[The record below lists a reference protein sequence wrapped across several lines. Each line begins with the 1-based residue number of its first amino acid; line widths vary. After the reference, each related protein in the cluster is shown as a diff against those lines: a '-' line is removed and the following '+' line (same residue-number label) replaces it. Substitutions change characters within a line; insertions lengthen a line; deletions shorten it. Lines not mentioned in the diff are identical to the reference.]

1 MGGLVLRYVGLTRYR
16 KQRCIFFL
24 YSKSRFRESIAKAR
38 GQNNN
43 LLFSSCW
50 TLPRDEDDLSVGA
63 FIFTLSGRNERDM
76 DVKFVL
82 SSIPLCDFI
91 LNYFACLFSCSYF
104 FPRQKKIRSSPKR
117 KKSISESVHSPQS
130 WGLLM
135 RKTDAELSV
144 ICDNSA
150 FRIVLRTITIFLLT
164 QACSMVRSLKSG
176 FHFIGTVSCDILP

>member
-1 MGGLVLRYVGLTRYR
+1 MTLFRIIKSIFLSFWNFHLVEILPFSPVSRRSEASPSSVVPVETR
-16 KQRCIFFL
+16 
-24 YSKSRFRESIAKAR
+24 
-38 GQNNN
+38 
-43 LLFSSCW
+43 
-50 TLPRDEDDLSVGA
+50 
-63 FIFTLSGRNERDM
+63 ERDGCL
-76 DVKFVL
+76 KFVL

-130 WGLLM
+130 WGLFM